1 MTGVQTYALPILTFD
16 LDGKGTTSDPVK
28 CHVKKNTDVT
38 ATAPN
43 VVANTGFRHTGWNK
57 PLKGKFSVDT
67 TIKATYENIADVVTP
82 EDGEKPD
89 GYSMVTFELAN
100 KGTTEGKTVYYVNP
114 GKDVKLAAPAVK
126 AKKGYKHT
134 GWKEG
139 GASWDPETAR
149 KYPKDT
155 TIVAQYDKRK
165 QCIVTFEADGRT
177 LRVDYVEEG
186 DTLGNVPEAP
196 AKEGHKF
203 IGWQES
209 GVGNVYTGEAIK
221 NIKITQ
227 NKLYIAKY
235 EEVASG
241 QHMVRFVVD
250 GTVVHIESVVN
261 NGKLSEVP
269 DNPNVL
275 GYIFRGWQKDGAGK
289 LYSKAELKNL
299 AVKGDLTLVAK
310 LEKKEDIIIPK
321 TPDTP
326 KPSEKYAR
334 ITFAKGEHGTLK
346 GNTVVDVKKNV
357 EVDLNSKAPKVKQI
371 GRAHV

>member
-1 MTGVQTYALPILTFD
+1 M
-16 LDGKGTTSDPVK
+16 
-28 CHVKKNTDVT
+28 
-38 ATAPN
+38 
-43 VVANTGFRHTGWNK
+43 
-57 PLKGKFSVDT
+57 
-67 TIKATYENIADVVTP
+67 
-82 EDGEKPD
+82 
-89 GYSMVTFELAN
+89 
-100 KGTTEGKTVYYVNP
+100 
-114 GKDVKLAAPAVK
+114 
-126 AKKGYKHT
+126 
-134 GWKEG
+134 
-139 GASWDPETAR
+139 
-149 KYPKDT
+149 
-155 TIVAQYDKRK
+155 
-165 QCIVTFEADGRT
+165 TFEADGRT

-269 DNPNVL
+269 DNPNVS

-310 LEKKEDIIIPK
+310 LEKEEDIMVPE

-357 EVDLNSKAPKVKQI
+357 EVDLSGKAPKVRPAEGWKFTGWSKNLKGKFTEDTTITAQYKKLENIEVPDKPTDQI
-371 GRAHV
+371 AEVSPRVLL